1 MNMFEEVWPGW
12 NLGKS
17 DVGVA
22 KIKEAGG
29 GGGSRRSSASRICMR
44 RAGS

>member
-29 GGGSRRSSASRICMR
+29 ELSEEFRLPNMHE